1 MDRGSTASRGGEL
14 EEFMRIANIYPVA
27 NQEFYKE
34 EDYVM
39 ILAHLL
45 KYYKRESFRPD
56 AYIICDNGL
65 YEEAQVSTSLQSVI
79 DLIEAS
85 DVGSLVTEIIIPDTA
100 NDIKDTIRLF
110 EENIETV
117 KKYIGKYVFMFVAQ
131 ATTYDELRYGINYIN
146 QYVGTIPNLSIGF
159 SKLSPL
165 DRASDEAVEIIKTA
179 KYPVHCLGLKLSF
192 GEMKKLAPYIRG
204 CDSSQLA
211 YIVKNEE
218 AVPEDAVDYVRDGR
232 REDGRGT
239 IKDIELET
247 DILDTEK
254 TRQFRAAIMKQL
266 AEKLEFVGW

>member
-1 MDRGSTASRGGEL
+1 MKV
-14 EEFMRIANIYPVA
+14 ANIYPVA
-27 NQEFYKE
+27 NQEFYKD

-45 KYYKRESFRPD
+45 KYYKRESFNPD

-79 DLIEAS
+79 DMIEAS
-85 DVGSLVTEIIIPDTA
+85 EVGSLVNEIIVPDTA

-110 EENIETV
+110 EDNIETI
-117 KKYIGKYVFMFVAQ
+117 KKYATKYTFMFVSQ
-131 ATTYDELRYGINYIN
+131 ATTYEELRYGINYIN
-146 QYVGTIPNLSIGF
+146 QYVDTIPNLSIGF

-165 DRASDEAVEIIKTA
+165 DRASEEAVEIIKTA

-192 GEMKKLAPYIRG
+192 GEMRNLVPYIRG

-211 YIVKNEE
+211 YIVKNEDT
-218 AVPEDAVDYVRDGR
+218 VPINAVDYVRDGR

-239 IKDIELET
+239 SKDIELET
-247 DILDTEK
+247 DVLDAAK
-254 TRQFRAAIMKQL
+254 TRLFRDAVMAQL
-266 AEKLEFVGW
+266 ARAWEEK